1 MTQHTNLWER
11 ELERRNA
18 EDLQAFQD
26 LRSFRS
32 DTLAPTETAEQ
43 YQDRTGDPFVVVGA
57 LEYHEEADIL
67 ATVTPESIRE
77 AFNVILDE
85 GLDALDALTDD
96 QIEAAWCEHCIGDED
111 SGHDPDSTACR

>member
-26 LRSFRS
+26 LRSYRS

-43 YQDRTGDPFVVVGA
+43 YQDRTGDPFVVVGSY
-57 LEYHEEADIL
+57 EYHAEADIL
-67 ATVTPESIRE
+67 ATVTPESIQE
-77 AFNVILDE
+77 AWKVLYDQAVEAENAGHYTQAAKLYEQSD
-85 GLDALDALTDD
+85 DA
-96 QIEAAWCEHCIGDED
+96 
-111 SGHDPDSTACR
+111 R